1 MVPTEYC
8 SIKRSILLF
17 ILVIMAKIKIRKGE
31 MHLKAM
37 AKNMSTNA
45 ESNFTTDIA
54 MQPIRNDQSF
64 KQEIENI
71 TPITAGTSTGKNA
84 TINRNH

>member
-54 MQPIRNDQSF
+54 M
-64 KQEIENI
+64 
-71 TPITAGTSTGKNA
+71 
-84 TINRNH
+84 

>member
-1 MVPTEYC
+1 MYLMRQFLYFYLISLKGISLLIGARMVPTEYC

-54 MQPIRNDQSF
+54 M
-64 KQEIENI
+64 
-71 TPITAGTSTGKNA
+71 
-84 TINRNH
+84 